1 MITYKYTAISKDGAK
16 VTGVI
21 KAIDEYQAVDRI
33 KAQHPVVVKIDE
45 VKDTMLNRILNFEIG
60 KKFDAK
66 ALSVMCSQFGIVLE
80 SGMPIDECLKMIAA
94 QTKDKKIK
102 KMLEL
107 SAEDVA
113 QGTPIATAF
122 EKNYPDLPVTFLETI
137 RAGEVSGT
145 LDKSF
150 NSLADFYERSYTL
163 EQKVRSAMSYPLFVL
178 GVAVVVLI
186 VVMAFVMP
194 TFTSMFEDLGGE
206 LPDITKL
213 LVSFTNFFQKWWLVM
228 ISVIIL
234 VIVAIIL
241 YKRSDTGRMNWA
253 KLMLKLPVIGNLNIL
268 QASTEFASTMTTLLQ
283 AGLTVGDA
291 LNVTSK
297 VISNY
302 AIATDVKSM
311 EEKIKT
317 GQELGNVMRTNEY
330 FPQVLKEMTA
340 VGEKTGEL
348 EDTLNTISTYY
359 NNEYNYAVG
368 KAIAKLEPTMLIVLA
383 LFAGFIVIA
392 LYLPMFTM
400 YNLM

>member
-1 MITYKYTAISKDGAK
+1 MITYKYSAVSKDGAK

-21 KAIDEYQAVDRI
+21 KAIDEYQAIDRI
-33 KAQHPVVVKIDE
+33 KAQYPVVVKIDE
-45 VKDTMLNRILNFEIG
+45 VKDTMMNRILNFEIG

-107 SAEDVA
+107 SAEDVS

-122 EKNYPDLPVTFLETI
+122 EKNYPDLPITFLETI
-137 RAGEVSGT
+137 RAGEISGT

-150 NSLADFYERSYTL
+150 ASLADFYERSYTL
-163 EQKVRSAMSYPLFVL
+163 EQKVRAAMSYPLFVL

-194 TFTSMFEDLGGE
+194 TFTSMFDELGGE
-206 LPDITKL
+206 LPGITKL
-213 LVSFTNFFQKWWLVM
+213 LVSMTNFFQKWWLL
-228 ISVIIL
+228 ITSIL
-234 VIVAIIL
+234 ILLTIAIIIFR
-241 YKRSDTGRMNWA
+241 RSEAGRLKWDE
-253 KLMLKLPVIGNLNIL
+253 LMLRLPTIGNLNIL
-268 QASTEFASTMTTLLQ
+268 QASTEFSSTMTTLLQ

-291 LNVTSK
+291 LNVTSR

-302 AIATDVKSM
+302 VIAKDVKSM

-317 GQELGNVMRTNEY
+317 GQELGNVIRSNEY

-348 EDTLNTISTYY
+348 EKTLDTISTYY
-359 NNEYNYAVG
+359 NNEYNYAVSQ
-368 KAIAKLEPTMLIVLA
+368 AISKLEPAMLIFLA

>member
-1 MITYKYTAISKDGAK
+1 MITYKYSAISKDGAK
-16 VTGVI
+16 VNGVI
-21 KAIDEYQAVDRI
+21 KAIDEYQAIDRI
-33 KAQHPVVVKIDE
+33 KAQYPIVVKIDE
-45 VKDTMLNRILNFEIG
+45 VKDSVMNRILNFEIG

-80 SGMPIDECLKMIAA
+80 SGMAIDECLKMIAA

-107 SAEDVA
+107 SAEDVS

-150 NSLADFYERSYTL
+150 TSLADFYERSYTL
-163 EQKVRSAMSYPLFVL
+163 EQKVKSAMSYPLFVL

-194 TFTSMFEDLGGE
+194 TFTSMFDELGGE
-206 LPDITKL
+206 LPGITKVL
-213 LVSFTNFFQKWWLVM
+213 ISMTNFFQKWWLLI
-228 ISVIIL
+228 ISIIIL
-234 VIVAIIL
+234 LVVAVIL
-241 YKRSDTGRMNWA
+241 YKRTETGRMKWA
-253 KLMLKLPVIGNLNIL
+253 ELMLKLPVFGNLNIL
-268 QASTEFASTMTTLLQ
+268 QASTEFASTMATLLK

-297 VISNY
+297 VIQNY

-317 GQELGNVMRTNEY
+317 GQELGNVIRANKY

-348 EDTLNTISTYY
+348 EATLDTIASYY
-359 NNEYNYAVG
+359 NNEYNYAVSQ
-368 KAIAKLEPTMLIVLA
+368 AISKLEPAMLIVLA